1 MDCYNILPIDT
12 LYDNLN
18 LANTPNIIG
27 ISDIN
32 FIANLDSS
40 NFPLDL
46 PHVVLALLSFPGYFD
61 IGFLTFYNDL
71 LYNIIDCETGSQQC
85 SFGISDCLFT
95 NEACL
100 PNNKVLINAFKAKI
114 MSANCRL
121 RFVQEVET

>member
-32 FIANLDSS
+32 FIADLDSS

-46 PHVVLALLSFPGYFD
+46 PHVVLAFLSFPGYFD

-71 LYNIIDCETGSQQC
+71 LYYIIDCETGSQQC

-95 NEACL
+95 NETCL
-100 PNNKVLINAFKAKI
+100 PDNKVLINAFKAKI